1 MKTLQ
6 RSRVWT
12 ESVCVGGLL
21 MLTGKWGKPMK
32 SCLPIKVEAYAP
44 APMPPAIG

>member
-6 RSRVWT
+6 RSSVGPK
-12 ESVCVGGLL
+12 VCVWGLL
-21 MLTGKWGKPMK
+21 MLNGKWRKPMK

-44 APMPPAIG
+44 APMPPVIC